1 VGGLKIYG
9 YLTANKT
16 SNSSRETRL
25 EPLEHRS
32 THNKVANFA
41 GAQHHNVGGIRQSFT
56 PVALQ
61 GRHWGKIAKLGT
73 NLMDGPR
80 PLQIEVLIN
89 SPGPHDQVR
98 VREPFLALQKLG
110 VDCRIHERPFR
121 FNSCIRPHSMVIWQR
136 PLPESSQR
144 QWEHLQWLRERGC
157 ILLTEWDDHP
167 ELFPRAIQAKLES
180 INWAHLRMC
189 HGLHTSS
196 INLAK
201 ALEKFQPISVVL
213 ENSIAQIPT
222 LDLDKHKSKNIRV
235 FVGNQNRSIEH
246 FQLYGEIKKWLRDNE
261 NIHMV
266 VVGDSNLA
274 ANLPRGK
281 VEAHPLLSYPSYR
294 KLLSS
299 CHIALMPLERSLPNS
314 CKTPIK
320 LLECAAESVAT
331 ISGPE
336 LYYKQ
341 TISGVSVYAKQL
353 SEMIP
358 LAAKL
363 ANDLSARLALVRKS
377 HGWAISEMSLKKN
390 LPYRHWI
397 YKSLWKSRLQL
408 DDKLEKCF
416 ADSEFAFPKNSF
428 TK

>member
-1 VGGLKIYG
+1 
-9 YLTANKT
+9 
-16 SNSSRETRL
+16 
-25 EPLEHRS
+25 
-32 THNKVANFA
+32 
-41 GAQHHNVGGIRQSFT
+41 
-56 PVALQ
+56 
-61 GRHWGKIAKLGT
+61 
-73 NLMDGPR
+73 MDGPR

-121 FNSCIRPHSMVIWQR
+121 FNSCIRPHSLVIWQR

-167 ELFPRAIQAKLES
+167 ELFPKALQAKFEF

-201 ALEKFQPISVVL
+201 ALEKFQPISIVV
-213 ENSIAQIPT
+213 ENSIEQIPT

-341 TISGVSVYAKQL
+341 AISGVSVYAKQL

-363 ANDLSARLALVRKS
+363 ANDVSSRLALVRKS

-390 LPYRHWI
+390 LPYRYWI
-397 YKSLWKSRLQL
+397 YKSLWKSRIQL
-408 DDKLEKCF
+408 DNKLQKRF
-416 ADSEFAFPKNSF
+416 ADSAFAFPKNSF
-428 TK
+428 TR

>member
-1 VGGLKIYG
+1 
-9 YLTANKT
+9 
-16 SNSSRETRL
+16 
-25 EPLEHRS
+25 
-32 THNKVANFA
+32 
-41 GAQHHNVGGIRQSFT
+41 
-56 PVALQ
+56 
-61 GRHWGKIAKLGT
+61 
-73 NLMDGPR
+73 MDGPR

-98 VREPFLALQKLG
+98 VRHPFLALQQLG
-110 VDCRIHERPFR
+110 VNCRIHERPFR
-121 FNSCIRPHSMVIWQR
+121 FNSCIRPHSLVIWQR

-167 ELFPRAIQAKLES
+167 ELFPKALQAKFEF

-201 ALEKFQPISVVL
+201 ALEKFQPISVVV
-213 ENSIAQIPT
+213 ENNIAQIPT
-222 LDLDKHKSKNIRV
+222 LNLAKHISNNLRV
-235 FVGNQNRSIEH
+235 FIGNQNRSIEH
-246 FQLYGEIKKWLRDNE
+246 FQLCGEIKKWLRDNE

-266 VVGDSNLA
+266 IVGDPNLA
-274 ANLPRGK
+274 AALPKNR
-281 VEAHPLLSYPSYR
+281 VESHDLLGYHSYR
-294 KLLSS
+294 RVLSS
-299 CHIALMPLERSLPNS
+299 CQIALIPLEHSMPNS

-341 TISGVSVYAKQL
+341 AIIGVSVYAKQL

-358 LAAKL
+358 LAAEL
-363 ANDLSARLALVRKS
+363 SNNLSARLELVSKS
-377 HGWAISEMSLKKN
+377 HGWANSEMSLKKD
-390 LPYRHWI
+390 LPCRLWI
-397 YKSLWKSRLQL
+397 YEHLWAKRLQL
-408 DDKLEKCF
+408 DDKLQKRF
-416 ADSEFAFPKNSF
+416 ADSAFAFPKNSF
-428 TK
+428 TI

>member
-1 VGGLKIYG
+1 
-9 YLTANKT
+9 
-16 SNSSRETRL
+16 
-25 EPLEHRS
+25 
-32 THNKVANFA
+32 
-41 GAQHHNVGGIRQSFT
+41 
-56 PVALQ
+56 
-61 GRHWGKIAKLGT
+61 
-73 NLMDGPR
+73 MDGPR

-98 VREPFLALQKLG
+98 VREPFLALQQLG

-121 FNSCIRPHSMVIWQR
+121 FNSCIRPHSLVIWQR

-167 ELFPRAIQAKLES
+167 ELFPKTIQAKLES

-201 ALEKFQPISVVL
+201 ALEKFQPISVVV
-213 ENSIAQIPT
+213 ENSIAQIPA
-222 LDLDKHKSKNIRV
+222 LDLAKHKSKNLRV
-235 FVGNQNRSIEH
+235 FIGNQNRLAEH
-246 FQLYGEIKKWLRDNE
+246 SQLCQDIKIWLRRNAD
-261 NIHMV
+261 IYMV

-274 ANLPRGK
+274 AALPKDRI
-281 VEAHPLLSYPSYR
+281 ETYPLLSYPSYR

-299 CHIALMPLERSLPNS
+299 CQIALLPLERSLPNS

-341 TISGVSVYAKQL
+341 ATIGVSVYAKQL

-363 ANDLSARLALVRKS
+363 ARNVSARLALVNKS
-377 HGWAISEMSLKKN
+377 HSWVISEMSLNKN
-390 LPYRHWI
+390 IPYRLWI

-408 DDKLEKCF
+408 DDKLRKRF
-416 ADSEFAFPKNSF
+416 VDSASAFPKNSF
-428 TK
+428 TI

>member
-1 VGGLKIYG
+1 
-9 YLTANKT
+9 
-16 SNSSRETRL
+16 
-25 EPLEHRS
+25 
-32 THNKVANFA
+32 
-41 GAQHHNVGGIRQSFT
+41 
-56 PVALQ
+56 
-61 GRHWGKIAKLGT
+61 
-73 NLMDGPR
+73 
-80 PLQIEVLIN
+80 
-89 SPGPHDQVR
+89 
-98 VREPFLALQKLG
+98 
-110 VDCRIHERPFR
+110 
-121 FNSCIRPHSMVIWQR
+121 VIWQR

-167 ELFPRAIQAKLES
+167 ELFPKALQAKFEF

-201 ALEKFQPISVVL
+201 ALEKFQPISIVV
-213 ENSIAQIPT
+213 ENSIEQIPT

-341 TISGVSVYAKQL
+341 AISGVSVYAKQL

-363 ANDLSARLALVRKS
+363 ANDVSSRLALVRKS

-390 LPYRHWI
+390 LPYRYWI
-397 YKSLWKSRLQL
+397 YKSLWKSRIQL
-408 DDKLEKCF
+408 DNKLQKRF
-416 ADSEFAFPKNSF
+416 ADSAFAFPKNSF
-428 TK
+428 TR